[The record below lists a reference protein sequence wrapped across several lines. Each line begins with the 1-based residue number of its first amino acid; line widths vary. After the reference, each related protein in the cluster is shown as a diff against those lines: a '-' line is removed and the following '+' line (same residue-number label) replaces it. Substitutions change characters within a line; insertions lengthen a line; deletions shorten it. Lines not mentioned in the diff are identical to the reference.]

1 MPQFVLIIGEDP
13 DLIDFSAP
21 DVPPNMDAHKV
32 MEGLN
37 GSRDRLKGLGHEA
50 RILLTR
56 DAATVDAQVSEALKE
71 SRYDVIVIGAGLRTL
86 PPMAEQFERLIN
98 VLHEKAP
105 QAKPADSDKAA
116 LRWLPISTSSLRSK
130 SQTRVQST
138 FTIPTAANHPLL
150 KFNVGHY
157 PELGTGRV

>member
-1 MPQFVLIIGEDP
+1 MPQFGLIIGEDP

-56 DAATVDAQVSEALKE
+56 DAATVDAQVPEALKE

-105 QAKPADSDKAA
+105 
-116 LRWLPISTSSLRSK
+116 
-130 SQTRVQST
+130 
-138 FTIPTAANHPLL
+138 
-150 KFNVGHY
+150 
-157 PELGTGRV
+157 

>member
-1 MPQFVLIIGEDP
+1 
-13 DLIDFSAP
+13 
-21 DVPPNMDAHKV
+21 MDAHKV

-50 RILLTR
+50 RILLTK
-56 DAATVDAQVSEALKE
+56 DATTVDAQVSEALKE

-105 QAKPADSDKAA
+105 QAKLAFNSQPADSDKAA
-116 LRWLPISTSSLRSK
+116 LRWLPTSPNPS
-130 SQTRVQST
+130 
-138 FTIPTAANHPLL
+138 
-150 KFNVGHY
+150 
-157 PELGTGRV
+157 E

>member
-21 DVPPNMDAHKV
+21 GVPPNMDAHKV

-56 DAATVDAQVSEALKE
+56 DATTVDAQVTEALRE

-105 QAKPADSDKAA
+105 QAKLAFNSQPADSDKAA
-116 LRWLPISTSSLRSK
+116 LRWLPTSPSPS
-130 SQTRVQST
+130 
-138 FTIPTAANHPLL
+138 
-150 KFNVGHY
+150 
-157 PELGTGRV
+157 E

>member
-21 DVPPNMDAHKV
+21 GVPPGMSAQKV
-32 MEGLN
+32 IEGLS
-37 GSRDRLKGLGHEA
+37 GSCDRLKGLGHEA
-50 RILLTR
+50 NILLTR
-56 DAATVDAQVSEALKE
+56 DAATIDKQVSEALEE

-105 QAKPADSDKAA
+105 QAKLAFNSQPADSDKAA
-116 LRWLPISTSSLRSK
+116 LRWLARTPSPAK
-130 SQTRVQST
+130 
-138 FTIPTAANHPLL
+138 
-150 KFNVGHY
+150 
-157 PELGTGRV
+157 

>member
-21 DVPPNMDAHKV
+21 YAPPNMDAHKV

-37 GSRDRLKGLGHEA
+37 GSHDRLKGLGHEA

-56 DAATVDAQVSEALKE
+56 DATMVDAQVSEALKE

-86 PPMAEQFERLIN
+86 PPWPSN
-98 VLHEKAP
+98 
-105 QAKPADSDKAA
+105 S
-116 LRWLPISTSSLRSK
+116 
-130 SQTRVQST
+130 
-138 FTIPTAANHPLL
+138 N
-150 KFNVGHY
+150 G
-157 PELGTGRV
+157 

>member
-1 MPQFVLIIGEDP
+1 MPQSVLIIGEDP
-13 DLIDFSAP
+13 DFIDFSAQG
-21 DVPPNMDAHKV
+21 VPPKMDARKV

-56 DAATVDAQVSEALKE
+56 DAATVDAQVSEALRE

-98 VLHEKAP
+98 VLREKAP
-105 QAKPADSDKAA
+105 QAKLAFNSQPADSDAAA
-116 LRWLPISTSSLRSK
+116 LRWLPASPSPS
-130 SQTRVQST
+130 
-138 FTIPTAANHPLL
+138 A
-150 KFNVGHY
+150 
-157 PELGTGRV
+157 